1 MIFQTESVVG
11 WPWLEE
17 IRMDAACWMLWSD
30 SGALEGIIC
39 SHVDDLLLGGN
50 LRAQEELKALGDELG
65 FGSID
70 EGSFQYFGKF
80 IKQDEKGVITITMRE
95 YHESLK
101 TVPIGVLRRKEVD
114 SPLSLSEHKQ
124 LRAVLGSLQW
134 LVAQLRFD
142 MGYQL
147 STLQG
152 EDPTVGTLMRANVLV
167 TRFKENCGFALTFR
181 PFDLRGSGLLVVADA
196 SLGNVTRNGGVGND
210 PMTRVFSQ
218 ASYFVLVAD
227 ADLYLLEEKDPLQF
241 WMHVR
246 IGWLEF
252 AEALLGQSSTP
263 LRRPLTSAP
272 TAEEC
277 LPRAVVIP

>member
-11 WPWLEE
+11 WPWLQE

-70 EGSFQYFGKF
+70 EGSFQYCGKF
-80 IKQDEKGVITITMRE
+80 IKQDEKGVITIMMRE
-95 YHESLK
+95 CHENLK
-101 TVPIGVLRRKEVD
+101 TVPIGVLKRKEVD
-114 SPLSLSEHKQ
+114 SPLSPSEHKQ

-167 TRFKENCGFALTFR
+167 KRFKENCGFALTFR

-196 SLGNVTRNGGVGND
+196 LLGNVTRNTGVGND
-210 PMTRVFSQ
+210 PMTRVFRLTYWKRRILCSFGCTF
-218 ASYFVLVAD
+218 ASA
-227 ADLYLLEEKDPLQF
+227 
-241 WMHVR
+241 
-246 IGWLEF
+246 G
-252 AEALLGQSSTP
+252 
-263 LRRPLTSAP
+263 
-272 TAEEC
+272 
-277 LPRAVVIP
+277 